1 MEQRPSPSYTYDKL
15 QNHSFFDLV
24 DVFEDYWM
32 KNILVPC
39 EMLLS
44 YKHGELAA
52 MILLSSYFEAI
63 QIYLSG
69 EDSDRQSK
77 AFFVKGFCCVFSSRN
92 QGIDKVAETI
102 YEHVRCSLAHEGLLH
117 QKVHYSNVGAKAFF
131 LTYPKKPDGNL
142 DIDAEVMSIVV
153 NPQRIY
159 AAIKKHF
166 ENYVADLRNTEGNKS
181 NKTAFQKT
189 VDRLWGI
196 GKSENIIGMTEAE
209 FRGNT

>member
-1 MEQRPSPSYTYDKL
+1 MEQRPSPSYTHDKL
-15 QNHSFFDLV
+15 RNPSFSDLV

-32 KNILVPC
+32 QNILIPC

-69 EDSDRQSK
+69 EDSNRHSK
-77 AFFVKGFCCVFSSRN
+77 AFFVKGFCCVFSSKN
-92 QGIDKVAETI
+92 QGINKAAETI

-142 DIDAEVMSIVV
+142 DIGSEVMSIVV
-153 NPQRIY
+153 NPRRIN
-159 AAIKKHF
+159 AAIKLHLK
-166 ENYVADLRNTEGNKS
+166 NYVNNLRNPEGSEIIKA
-181 NKTAFQKT
+181 AFQKT

-196 GKSENIIGMTEAE
+196 GESENLIGMTEAE
-209 FRGNT
+209 FRGKK